1 MNGTDENLRLDVV
14 NPDFIVGEMYQ
25 AVSWIQQYL
34 QKLAKSGIT
43 ISQTGLSHPY
53 FLGDHDMQIAAENKI
68 DWFDLEISIRIGEW
82 NIPFIRF
89 KRFILNGIREFKL
102 PNGEIFI
109 LPEAWFAQFAEILSL
124 GKAEG
129 PKNHTKAFSL
139 HVALRTS

>member
-1 MNGTDENLRLDVV
+1 MLSIRFHRGRDVSGR
-14 NPDFIVGEMYQ
+14 IL
-25 AVSWIQQYL
+25 IQQYL

-89 KRFILNGIREFKL
+89 KRFILNGIR
-102 PNGEIFI
+102 I
-109 LPEAWFAQFAEILSL
+109 QT
-124 GKAEG
+124 
-129 PKNHTKAFSL
+129 PKW
-139 HVALRTS
+139 